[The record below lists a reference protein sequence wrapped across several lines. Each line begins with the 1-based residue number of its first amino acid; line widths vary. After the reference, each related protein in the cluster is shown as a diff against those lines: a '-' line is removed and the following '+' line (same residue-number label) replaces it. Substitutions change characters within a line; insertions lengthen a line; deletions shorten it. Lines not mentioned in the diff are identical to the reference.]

1 MLNKTT
7 KVFFVK
13 VSREISPHKELRED
27 NQSLFLFF
35 FGVICKV
42 VSLPLHFKC
51 QMLNKQC
58 YLAANESPNEVLPLA
73 VRKMYRLF
81 SVTANTMN
89 HQSKVGTAD
98 P

>member
-1 MLNKTT
+1 
-7 KVFFVK
+7 
-13 VSREISPHKELRED
+13 
-27 NQSLFLFF
+27 
-35 FGVICKV
+35 
-42 VSLPLHFKC
+42 
-51 QMLNKQC
+51 MLNKQC